1 MLLFKKLK
9 EVEREP
15 DDAEDNIHGNIE
27 PGEREQ
33 GEEVPEPILRRSTS
47 LRMETEHYGNP
58 INSDMIFR

>member
-1 MLLFKKLK
+1 M
-9 EVEREP
+9 ERES
-15 DDAEDNIHGNIE
+15 DDAEDNIHINIE

-33 GEEVPEPILRRSTS
+33 GEEVPEPILRRSTN